1 MTKNS
6 DESPRDLQH
15 FWIEC
20 LDCKTKTSFH
30 PLDEACPECG
40 GTWRFARYDLEQMRE
55 SFTTR
60 ISSHQYNLWRYR
72 DLLPVT
78 DSSFQTRLNE
88 GWTPLFRAEQL
99 GLLLG
104 LDQLYIKDER
114 QGPTHSFKDRQ
125 AAVSTSVLREYH
137 LHQAVICSTGNVAIA
152 FSATCARAGIKLWAF
167 LTSLVPPEKMHE
179 VAIYGTKVIKV
190 TGTYDEAKRL
200 AAEFAHHRGFYIDRG
215 ARSIAT
221 VESMKTLAFEIAEQ
235 LALYLP
241 ERTPTRWQAPDWYFQ
256 AVSGGA
262 GPIGVMKGF
271 RELSALGLINSIPA
285 MGLIQSEGCAPMVHA
300 WKAGNEVADPV
311 RQPNTHITTLTTG
324 DPGRSYTHLRKQMLA
339 ANRGVMES
347 ASDEEAFRALH
358 LIAKLEGLSVEPAA
372 AVAFAGL
379 IKLAKAGVLK
389 RDDVIVLNCSGHAM
403 PVEGQLLAP
412 GWAHDIDTKEYSL
425 PEQPKEGL
433 LAALESLDESLVRR
447 ILIIDDEADARRL
460 IRRVLEAQ
468 GAYLV
473 SEAESGSAALHDFE
487 THRPDLIILDLMMPD
502 LDGFDVLEALKRK
515 SEQSDIPIIVVTAK
529 ELSSEERAKLEGR
542 IEGLLIKGDFL
553 GDDLIDHVDTILD

>member
-1 MTKNS
+1 
-6 DESPRDLQH
+6 
-15 FWIEC
+15 
-20 LDCKTKTSFH
+20 
-30 PLDEACPECG
+30 
-40 GTWRFARYDLEQMRE
+40 
-55 SFTTR
+55 
-60 ISSHQYNLWRYR
+60 
-72 DLLPVT
+72 
-78 DSSFQTRLNE
+78 
-88 GWTPLFRAEQL
+88 
-99 GLLLG
+99 
-104 LDQLYIKDER
+104 
-114 QGPTHSFKDRQ
+114 
-125 AAVSTSVLREYH
+125 
-137 LHQAVICSTGNVAIA
+137 
-152 FSATCARAGIKLWAF
+152 
-167 LTSLVPPEKMHE
+167 
-179 VAIYGTKVIKV
+179 
-190 TGTYDEAKRL
+190 
-200 AAEFAHHRGFYIDRG
+200 
-215 ARSIAT
+215 
-221 VESMKTLAFEIAEQ
+221 
-235 LALYLP
+235 
-241 ERTPTRWQAPDWYFQ
+241 
-256 AVSGGA
+256 
-262 GPIGVMKGF
+262 
-271 RELSALGLINSIPA
+271 
-285 MGLIQSEGCAPMVHA
+285 
-300 WKAGNEVADPV
+300 
-311 RQPNTHITTLTTG
+311 
-324 DPGRSYTHLRKQMLA
+324 MLA

-347 ASDEEAFRALH
+347 VSDEEAFRALH

-433 LAALESLDESLVRR
+433 LAALETLDESLVRR

-473 SEAESGSAALHDFE
+473 SEAESGSAALRDFE